1 MSSDSN
7 FTQEEANIIAE
18 VQDILQN
25 ISNALNRLPPH
36 VRQHLLSNI
45 KTFDQESQSLN
56 DLHPIA
62 PYPSSQQYWNVAS

>member
-1 MSSDSN
+1 MSSIPN

-18 VQDILQN
+18 VQEILQN

-56 DLHPIA
+56 DLLD
-62 PYPSSQQYWNVAS
+62 S